1 MHTEFKWKFRDFL
14 PPKEY
19 HFCANMYAYYNYFW
33 PENYV
38 YCSKYEFTYSYIKL
52 LQQQFCFIWHRFGYN
67 QQYIQTLVFTIFFKS
82 KYLTSAHAWWQFNWV
97 LLVNFFKSLKFF
109 LVVYPLT
116 SSITILNFDSVYPV
130 SKSTSM
136 DALVTN

>member
-52 LQQQFCFIWHRFGYN
+52 LQQQFCFIWHRFRYN
-67 QQYIQTLVFTIFFKS
+67 QQYIQTLIFTIFFKN

-97 LLVNFFKSLKFF
+97 LLVIFFKSLKFF
-109 LVVYPLT
+109 SCL
-116 SSITILNFDSVYPV
+116 
-130 SKSTSM
+130 STDKFYSNTEFWFCLPRIKKAHLWM
-136 DALVTN
+136 LW